1 MFLTENIQSYMDLL
15 LDNQHNST
23 DDLYTKQKLD
33 KRPIIKKDVAQF
45 LKLIV
50 RLTNP
55 QKIVEIGTNCGFSA
69 VCLGTEMSN
78 AAKLTTIEINETN
91 ADIARQVIR
100 EYLSEKQIEVVTGN
114 AVLLLPELSTE
125 LDLIF
130 IDADKLNYQKYL
142 DFAAENLKTGGLVIM
157 DNLLWKGRVT
167 EIKPDE
173 TPSTTFLR
181 NFNLAFTSDSRFIS
195 SMLPLGDGLGLA
207 VKR

>member
-1 MFLTENIQSYMDLL
+1 MFLTENFQSYLDML
-15 LDNQHNST
+15 LDNQQNST

-55 QKIVEIGTNCGFSA
+55 QKIVGIGTNCGFSA

>member
-1 MFLTENIQSYMDLL
+1 MFLTDNIQSYLDML

-50 RLTNP
+50 RLSNP

-69 VCLGTEMSN
+69 VCIGAEMCDT
-78 AAKLTTIEINETN
+78 AKLTTIEINETN
-91 ADIARQVIR
+91 ADIARQVICK
-100 EYLSEKQIEVVTGN
+100 YLPEKQIEVIAED
-114 AVLLLPELSTE
+114 AVLLLPELPTE

-142 DFAAENLKTGGLVIM
+142 DFAAINLKKGGLVIM

-181 NFNLAFTSDSRFIS
+181 NFNLEFTSDSRFIS
-195 SMLPLGDGLGLA
+195 SILPLGDGLGLA
-207 VKR
+207 VKK